1 MTTYKL
7 YANTN
12 PLNKSEM
19 VCVLNSDSLM
29 STNDKEKLEWVKN
42 RYAEVQMKGY
52 RCEIWKETK
61 EMVKVL

>member
-12 PLNKSEM
+12 PLNKNEM
-19 VCVLNSDSLM
+19 VCILNSDNLM
-29 STNDKEKLEWVKN
+29 STNDKEKLGWVKN
-42 RYAEVQMKGY
+42 RYAEVQTKGY

-61 EMVKVL
+61 ERVKI